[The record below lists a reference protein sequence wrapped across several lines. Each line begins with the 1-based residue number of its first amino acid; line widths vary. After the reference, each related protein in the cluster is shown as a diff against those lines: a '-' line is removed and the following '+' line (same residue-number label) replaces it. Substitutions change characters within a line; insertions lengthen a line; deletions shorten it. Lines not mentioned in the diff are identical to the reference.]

1 MEPSNVVAFDP
12 TRRAPA
18 RRLPVPASIF
28 EGRGAPPFVLFD
40 AADDV
45 TMPAAART
53 VFVAPGDLDAL
64 LGYLRRRLPALTT
77 DARID
82 PADRAWALYR
92 LLLAE
97 AAAVLARPVGAAGTR
112 ALSSIAA
119 HVAGFA
125 LDAPSGLAVVGAT
138 LEPDPDPAVRAA
150 QTAVYTVALA
160 AADGVQDRAV
170 LSAIVL
176 GGVFAEAGKL
186 TLPREL
192 LDSEAPLSDEQRAL
206 IESHP
211 ARSAELLRAAG
222 VRAEVALASTR
233 GHHERWDGSGY
244 PLGLRGEQIPRS
256 AQYLAIADS
265 FTALTVE
272 RPFARPRSAYRAL
285 LEMSR
290 TDGQFEPLL
299 LRCFVE
305 LLSAD
310 LGADASAR

>member
-12 TRRAPA
+12 TRRAPV

-28 EGRGAPPFVLFD
+28 EARGEPPFVLFD
-40 AADDV
+40 AAGDV
-45 TMPAAART
+45 AMPAAART

-64 LGYLRRRLPALTT
+64 LDYLSRRLPALLA

-82 PADRAWALYR
+82 AADRAWAIYR

-97 AAAVLARPVGAAGTR
+97 AAAVLSRPVGAAGTR

-150 QTAVYTVALA
+150 QSAVYTVALA
-160 AADGVQDRAV
+160 AADGVRDRAV
-170 LSAIVL
+170 LSAIVFA
-176 GGVFAEAGKL
+176 GVFAEAGKL
-186 TLPREL
+186 TLPRDL

-222 VRAEVALASTR
+222 VRAEVALAAIR

-272 RPFARPRSAYRAL
+272 RPFARRRSAYQAL

-290 TDGQFEPLL
+290 TAGQFEPGL

-305 LLSAD
+305 LL
-310 LGADASAR
+310 GAALATGASAR